1 MSTLTGLHEAMSRL
15 DAAWAGAGDSG
26 DLSRAQLVAVGAAIG
41 VLQRRLDAVHV
52 GVAAGIARE
61 SRPELGA
68 ESLAKQQGFRTPAT
82 LIAAT
87 TGRSTGDAARLV
99 KVGEATAPRAD
110 LLGAPLPARYPL
122 VRDALDSG
130 VLGAPAAA
138 MIIAVLDRCR
148 VTAGQGRISE
158 GERVLVEKA
167 QGLALDDV
175 RKLVVRAEG
184 VVGPRGGGSRKK
196 RSGGG
201 ERVLT
206 LFERDGWCT

>member
-1 MSTLTGLHEAMSRL
+1 M
-15 DAAWAGAGDSG
+15 
-26 DLSRAQLVAVGAAIG
+26 
-41 VLQRRLDAVHV
+41 V

-158 GERVLVEKA
+158 GSGCWSRRRRDSRWMMCESSWCGRRR
-167 QGLALDDV
+167 GWT
-175 RKLVVRAEG
+175 
-184 VVGPRGGGSRKK
+184 PRGWSRKK

-201 ERVLT
+201 S
-206 LFERDGWCT
+206 GC